1 MAIPRTD
8 YTEII
13 SSTLSQ
19 HPSEIADA
27 VSAHNAGVYMLKKK
41 GREMKLSGGRNIVR
55 PLAYQENGTY
65 TRYSGYGT
73 LNNQASD
80 VFTSAT
86 TDWVQAAVA
95 ISASGREEL
104 MNSGKEEIF
113 NLVKERIGV
122 AKKTAA
128 NNYSVDFYSDGALTN
143 QMVGLSGIL
152 QTDGGGT
159 VHGIDSATWTSWKNQ
174 VREMAGTGTW
184 SKTTIRSEFN
194 TLSMLTV
201 RGTDHTDVII
211 ASNDVYTAYQE
222 SLQDLQRYGDV
233 ETAAAGFKTLK
244 YWTSAGAADV
254 VHDSNSNFS
263 ATAERAYFLQAET
276 WDLIVHRDAN
286 WTLSPRRF
294 SNNQDAFTQYVLW
307 MGGLIC
313 KNRARNGLLIDAA

>member
-27 VSAHNAGVYMLKKK
+27 VSAHNAGLRLLKRK

-55 PLAYQENGTY
+55 PVAYQENGTY
-65 TRYSGYGT
+65 TRFSGYGT

-86 TDWVQAAVA
+86 VDWSQIAVA

-128 NNYSVDFYSDGALTN
+128 NNFSIDFYGSGALTN
-143 QMVGLSGIL
+143 QIVGLSGIL
-152 QTDGGGT
+152 TTNGQGT
-159 VHGIDSATWTSWKNQ
+159 IHGIDSGTYTNWRSQ
-174 VREMAGTGTW
+174 VREMAGTNTW
-184 SKTTIRSEFN
+184 SKSTIKGELN
-194 TLSMLTV
+194 TLSMACV
-201 RGTDHTDVII
+201 RGADHPDIGI
-211 ASNDVYTAYQE
+211 FSNDVYTAYNE
-222 SLQDLQRYGDV
+222 SLQDLQRYGDA
-233 ETAAAGFKTLK
+233 EMASAGFKTLK
-244 YWTSAGAADV
+244 YWTTAGAMDV
-254 VHDSNSNFS
+254 VHDSNSNF
-263 ATAERAYFLQAET
+263 ATTAERAYFLNSET
-276 WDLIVHRDAN
+276 WDLCVHKDAN
-286 WTLSPRRF
+286 WSLSPRRF
-294 SNNQDAFTQYVLW
+294 SNNQDAFTQYILW
-307 MGGLIC
+307 MGALIC
-313 KNRARNGLLIDAA
+313 KNRKLNGLLIDAA